1 VKKILFLFLVASLAC
16 GATFLYAKE
25 DHKAYRDLKI
35 AECTECHRG
44 ADVTPTHQAAWNEQH
59 RLAAVKADAPCADC
73 HDQSYCTD
81 CHYGGGIDAG
91 LNAGNDRGPNY
102 KPRTHRSSFKE
113 VHPIAAFDN
122 PNSCQRCHPA
132 SYCSECHARFQPQD
146 LMFQSHRKGWSDRPA
161 VAGGPA
167 HSTFPPDSCPTCH
180 PGSVLPANKWS
191 GSHAREARRNLA
203 TCQACHSDGETCLRC
218 HSAKSGLR
226 VNPHPDNWGS
236 IQGKLNK
243 AAGKRTCV
251 KCH

>member
-1 VKKILFLFLVASLAC
+1 VKKILFLFIVASLAC
-16 GATFLYAKE
+16 GVPFLYAKE

-35 AECTECHRG
+35 PECTECHRG
-44 ADVTPTHQAAWNEQH
+44 ADVTPNHQAAWNEQH
-59 RLAAVKADAPCADC
+59 RLVAVKADAPCADC

-91 LNAGNDRGPNY
+91 LHVSNDRGPNY

-122 PNSCQRCHPA
+122 PNSCQRCHPT
-132 SYCSECHARFQPQD
+132 SFCSECHARFQPRD
-146 LMFQSHRKGWSDRPA
+146 LMFQSHRKGWSGTSPHNNPA
-161 VAGGPA
+161 ITAATCQG
-167 HSTFPPDSCPTCH
+167 CH
-180 PGSVLPANKWS
+180 PNSVLPSHTWS
-191 GSHAREARRNLA
+191 SSHAREARRNLPA
-203 TCQACHSDGETCLRC
+203 CQSCHSDGEICLKC

>member
-1 VKKILFLFLVASLAC
+1 MKKILFLFLVASLAC
-16 GATFLYAKE
+16 GATLLYAKE
-25 DHKAYRDLKI
+25 DHKAYRDQKI

-44 ADVTPTHQAAWNEQH
+44 ADVTPNHLAAWNEQH
-59 RLAAVKADAPCADC
+59 RR
-73 HDQSYCTD
+73 
-81 CHYGGGIDAG
+81 GIDAG
-91 LNAGNDRGPNY
+91 LHIANDRGPNY

-113 VHPIAAFDN
+113 THPIAAFDN

-161 VAGGPA
+161 VSGGPA
-167 HSTFPPDSCPTCH
+167 HSTFPADSCLTCH
-180 PGSVLPANKWS
+180 PSSVLPANKWA

-203 TCQACHSDGETCLRC
+203 TCQACHSDGATCLKC

-236 IQGKLNK
+236 IKGKLNK
-243 AAGKRTCV
+243 AAGQRTCV

>member
-1 VKKILFLFLVASLAC
+1 MKKIPFLFLVASLAC
-16 GATFLYAKE
+16 GVAQLHAGE
-25 DHKAYRDLKI
+25 DHKAYKDLKT

-44 ADVTPTHQAAWNEQH
+44 AGVTPTHQAAWVEQH

-81 CHYGGGIDAG
+81 CHFGGGIDAG
-91 LNAGNDRGPNY
+91 LHVSNDRGANY
-102 KPRTHRSSFKE
+102 KPRTHRTAFKE
-113 VHPIAAFDN
+113 THPIAAFDN
-122 PNSCQRCHPA
+122 PNSCRRCHQDTF
-132 SYCSECHARFQPQD
+132 CSECHARFQPQD

-161 VAGGPA
+161 VTGGPV
-167 HSTFPPDSCPTCH
+167 HSTFPPDSCLTCH
-180 PGSVLPANKWS
+180 PGSVLPANKWA

-203 TCQACHSDGETCLRC
+203 TCQACHSDGETCLKC

-243 AAGKRTCV
+243 AAGRRTCV